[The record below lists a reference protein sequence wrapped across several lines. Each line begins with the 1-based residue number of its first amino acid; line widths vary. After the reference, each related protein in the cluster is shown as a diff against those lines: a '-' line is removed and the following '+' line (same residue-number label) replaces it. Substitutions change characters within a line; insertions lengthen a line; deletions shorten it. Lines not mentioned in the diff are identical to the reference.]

1 MMSATNRERAPFMNR
16 PGKKPEAPFNMLSLV
31 PMTYRVMAV
40 SCIFLAALNL
50 AAFVLHSLA
59 LSLFV
64 RCLQLFRPFVDL
76 MALYVPAISQ
86 ISSYATTAENN
97 DRIATATTL
106 LACDWAIVAP
116 ALLLM
121 LVTSIVQFCL
131 SGPSINWLVRKRL
144 NERNITMFE
153 LFCLVLGLLVLVFI
167 PIYAYF
173 GYGEISAIIDSDLFL
188 FFILPGIFATLLLWF
203 LTSSVLFIGFF
214 FGVAS
219 E

>member
-1 MMSATNRERAPFMNR
+1 MST
-16 PGKKPEAPFNMLSLV
+16 PGQKPEAPFDMLALV

-50 AAFVLHSLA
+50 AAFVVHSLA

-86 ISSYATTAENN
+86 ILSYSTSAENN
-97 DRIATATTL
+97 GRIATATTL
-106 LACDWAIVAP
+106 VACDWVIVAP

-121 LVTSIVQFCL
+121 LVTSIMQFCL
-131 SGPSINWLVRKRL
+131 SGPSINRLVRKRL

-153 LFCLVLGLLVLVFI
+153 DFSLVLGVLVITFI

-173 GYGEISAIIDSDLFL
+173 GYGEISGIISSDLFL
-188 FFILPGIFATLLLWF
+188 FFIFPGIFGYFLLCF
-203 LTSSVLFIGFF
+203 LIFSVLFIGFF
-214 FGVAS
+214 FGAAS

>member
-1 MMSATNRERAPFMNR
+1 MSS
-16 PGKKPEAPFNMLSLV
+16 PGKKPEAPFDIRSLV
-31 PMTYRVMAV
+31 PTTYRVMTV
-40 SCIFLAALNL
+40 SWIFLAALNL

-59 LSLFV
+59 MSLFV
-64 RCLQLFRPFVDL
+64 RWLQLFRPLADL
-76 MALYVPAISQ
+76 IALYVPAISQ
-86 ISSYATTAENN
+86 ISSYATAENN

-131 SGPSINWLVRKRL
+131 SGPSINRRVGKRL
-144 NERNITMFE
+144 VERNITMFE
-153 LFCLVLGLLVLVFI
+153 FFSLVLGLLVITFI
-167 PIYAYF
+167 PVYAYF
-173 GYGEISAIIDSDLFL
+173 GYGEPAIIDRDLFL
-188 FFILPGIFATLLLWF
+188 FFIFPGIFGILLLWF
-203 LTSSVLFIGFF
+203 LTFSVLVIGFF